1 MEEWDESDE
10 EEWDGG
16 GGEQSVTLAGQLEQ
30 RMVGRLVGPEEQVV
44 TQEGVVLGG
53 EQLPKSLSALD
64 QAWREEEKKEWEIL
78 WRRSLVGDTVA
89 TLSRWSRSSCH

>member
-30 RMVGRLVGPEEQVV
+30 
-44 TQEGVVLGG
+44 
-53 EQLPKSLSALD
+53 
-64 QAWREEEKKEWEIL
+64 
-78 WRRSLVGDTVA
+78 
-89 TLSRWSRSSCH
+89 